1 MPKQNTLAKWIS
13 IILHPL
19 IMPTIGVIIFLNS
32 GLHMSFLPWDV
43 KKLIYLMI
51 FLGTFVIP
59 ISLIPFFL
67 YRKLINNVEMT
78 SRKERF
84 LPLFITTFFYFFTYF
99 IFAKIQV
106 SQILQLYVLAAA
118 ISVLASFIIT
128 LKWKISAHLIGIGG
142 LTGGVLALSIKYY
155 VNLEVLLMILFLV
168 SGLLAYSRLKLNS
181 HNQAQVYVGYFTGLI
196 IMLLTIL
203 LG

>member
-1 MPKQNTLAKWIS
+1 
-13 IILHPL
+13 
-19 IMPTIGVIIFLNS
+19 
-32 GLHMSFLPWDV
+32 
-43 KKLIYLMI
+43 
-51 FLGTFVIP
+51 
-59 ISLIPFFL
+59 
-67 YRKLINNVEMT
+67 MT